1 MAQIQAGVT
10 YADGGQVTAANLNAH
25 VNNAVLVPGAINTQ
39 PQVAASTTSD
49 ILLCVQSGALKQ
61 MTLAQA
67 ATAINPSLTPYLPR
81 DGSQPMTGELT
92 LSNSLP
98 TADLSAASKGYVDT
112 GLATKQNTLT
122 YTPANKAGDTFTGP
136 VVLNADPSVALGA
149 ATKQYVDAADA
160 LKASLSGATFT
171 GPVVLA
177 TSPTVALGAAT
188 KGYVDDTTIPRGGAN
203 IAGTYVFGRVQTSNI
218 PSTSTDV
225 ITKSYLD
232 GLIATSPRLVAS
244 AYFYNATV
252 PGTTVDTSRF
262 LTVIGSR
269 TAGSSEMT
277 ISYGSLPSR
286 YYDSANPFFF
296 ATQYIGINTGT
307 AGVTGRLYQ
316 ITSANLAARTFT
328 ITTPE
333 TTAFSGSV
341 QLSLV
346 YDSTN
351 LKTNEYGYNVK
362 SIYMDMTA
370 ISKYYVNYINDIVT
384 NQPPTLAITTPVRC
398 DQVSGSANLY
408 QYAGSLAY
416 SMRDVGRTTYLYN
429 QDIPEG
435 FGSTRTGSH
444 IGFFYT
450 YGDGV
455 QYPLWAASF
464 AISAVLPPSVTP

>member
-1 MAQIQAGVT
+1 MPQIQAGNT
-10 YADGGQVTAANLNAH
+10 YVDGNQITGANLNAH
-25 VNNAVLVPGAINTQ
+25 VNNAVLLPGAINGQ
-39 PQVAASTTSD
+39 PQVVASTTSD
-49 ILLCVQSGALKQ
+49 LLLCVQNGALKQ

-67 ATAINPSLTPYLPR
+67 GTAINPSLAPYLPK

-92 LSNSLP
+92 LSSSTP
-98 TADLSAASKGYVDT
+98 SAALSAASKGYVDT

-160 LKASLSGATFT
+160 LKANLSGATFT

-203 IAGTYVFGRVQTSNI
+203 IAGTYVFGRVQTSNT
-218 PSTSTDV
+218 PSASTDV
-225 ITKSYLD
+225 ITKNYLD
-232 GLIATSPRLVAS
+232 SLIATSPKLVAS

-252 PGTTVDTSRF
+252 PSTTVDTSRF

-286 YYDSANPFFF
+286 YYDPTVPFFF
-296 ATQYIGINTGT
+296 QFQYIGINTGT

-316 ITSANLAARTFT
+316 ITTTNLAARTFT

-370 ISKYYVNYINDIVT
+370 LSKYYVNYINDIVT
-384 NQPPTLAITTPVRC
+384 GQPAGLATISPVRC

-408 QYAGSLAY
+408 QYTGSLAY

-429 QDIPEG
+429 QDVPEG

-444 IGFFYT
+444 IGFFI
-450 YGDGV
+450 GAADGA

-464 AISAVLPPSVTP
+464 TISAVIPSSL